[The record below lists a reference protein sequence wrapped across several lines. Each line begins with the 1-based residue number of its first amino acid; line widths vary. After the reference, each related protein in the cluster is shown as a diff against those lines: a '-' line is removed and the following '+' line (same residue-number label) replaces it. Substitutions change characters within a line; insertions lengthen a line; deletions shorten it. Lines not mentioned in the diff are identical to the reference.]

1 MDDRELLWKQYQ
13 LNIELYRTYLD
24 LALKLNLF
32 YYAIT
37 GAIVS
42 FYFAHP
48 EDPLIKFSLVLPT
61 VMSAAFSAFFT
72 YGAILSRNTRTEIFR
87 IRDHFG
93 FETAPEVMVLIV
105 FLSIFAVI
113 FFVVALAL
121 LYLLLC
127 R

>member
-1 MDDRELLWKQYQ
+1 MMDDRELLWKQYQ

-48 EDPLIKFSLVLPT
+48 EDPLSFLW
-61 VMSAAFSAFFT
+61 FFQQ
-72 YGAILSRNTRTEIFR
+72 S
-87 IRDHFG
+87 
-93 FETAPEVMVLIV
+93 
-105 FLSIFAVI
+105 
-113 FFVVALAL
+113 
-121 LYLLLC
+121 
-127 R
+127 

>member
-48 EDPLIKFSLVLPT
+48 EDPLTKFSLVLPT
-61 VMSAAFSAFFT
+61 VMSAAFSAFFY

-93 FETAPEVMVLIV
+93 SKPRL
-105 FLSIFAVI
+105 
-113 FFVVALAL
+113 
-121 LYLLLC
+121 